1 MTDNNTYPIY
11 KGLTLTKEEPEKVT
25 DAEIQKAIDDLLS
38 KEVSYETKED
48 KSVLGDIV
56 NIDFEGF
63 VDGVAFEGG
72 KDEKYDLELGSN
84 TFIPGFEDQLVG
96 YKSGDE
102 VDVKVT
108 FPENYQSE
116 NLKGKDAIF
125 KCKVNEVKIK
135 KVAIFDNT
143 FANKYGFDTTDA
155 LKEAVVHELEM
166 NKKYEA
172 ENKYIKKICD
182 YLVDNSNITLEDEKL
197 NERME
202 VIISYF
208 ERSLSQYGMDFNTY
222 MQMLNTD
229 VETYKKE
236 VLSKEAEKSLKI
248 DMIYDYI
255 AKEEN
260 IEVTDEDLEKEFSL
274 IKDNY
279 KVSDEQLEQFRKD
292 RLEDVK
298 SGLLREKVTK
308 LLLAE
313 NN

>member
-1 MTDNNTYPIY
+1 M
-11 KGLTLTKEEPEKVT
+11 
-25 DAEIQKAIDDLLS
+25 
-38 KEVSYETKED
+38 
-48 KSVLGDIV
+48 
-56 NIDFEGF
+56 
-63 VDGVAFEGG
+63 
-72 KDEKYDLELGSN
+72 
-84 TFIPGFEDQLVG
+84 G

-102 VDVKVT
+102 VEVKVT

-116 NLKGKDAIF
+116 NLKGKEAVF

-135 KVAIFDNT
+135 KVAAFDDA
-143 FANKYGFDTTDA
+143 FANKYGFDTTSA

-182 YLVDNSNITLEDEKL
+182 YLVDHSNIALDDGKI
-197 NERME
+197 NERMD
-202 VIISYF
+202 VIIAYF

-248 DMIYDYI
+248 DIIYDYI
-255 AKEEN
+255 AKQEN
-260 IEVTDEDLEKEFSL
+260 LEVSEEDLEREFSL

-279 KVSDEQLEQFRKD
+279 KISDEQLEQFKKE

-298 SGLLREKVTK
+298 SNLLREKVTK
-308 LLLAE
+308 LLLTE